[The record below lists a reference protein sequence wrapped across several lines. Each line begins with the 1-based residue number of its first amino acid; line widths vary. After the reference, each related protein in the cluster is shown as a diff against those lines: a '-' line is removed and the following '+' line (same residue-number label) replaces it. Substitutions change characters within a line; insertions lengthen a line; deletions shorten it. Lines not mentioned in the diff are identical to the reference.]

1 MISADKYSPILLLLS
16 FFFLYK
22 SHRASSH
29 WRVDSGAPKIE
40 GNRKVA
46 KLLIKVWQE
55 TRPDVK
61 PGLTEDA
68 QVPYHG
74 LGTSLPQYECLPKKT
89 LQLKGTCLLH

>member
-1 MISADKYSPILLLLS
+1 MISADKYSPILL
-16 FFFLYK
+16 FFHK

-29 WRVDSGAPKIE
+29 WCVVSEAPKIE

-46 KLLIKVWQE
+46 KLLIKLWQE
-55 TRPDVK
+55 THPDVK

-74 LGTSLPQYECLPKKT
+74 LGTSLP
-89 LQLKGTCLLH
+89 